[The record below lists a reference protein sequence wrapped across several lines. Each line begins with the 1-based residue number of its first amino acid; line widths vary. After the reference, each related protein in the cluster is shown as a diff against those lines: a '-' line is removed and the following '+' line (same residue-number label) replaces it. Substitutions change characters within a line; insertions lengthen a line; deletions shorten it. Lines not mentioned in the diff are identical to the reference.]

1 MPPQNNSSQKFIGRK
16 QPSRVIMITEINLPD
31 GSTLKVDLPFV
42 AGVLADLSGK
52 RAEPQSIPE
61 GHRSA
66 RGDLEERKFLEIDKE
81 NFNDRMKAI
90 RPAVSFS
97 VPNTLTGQGNLA
109 VELTFDSMEDFSPD
123 RIAER
128 FEPLR
133 QLFEARRA
141 LSYLKDKASNT
152 REIEKVIE
160 HLLSNPDLAKAL
172 ISASKV

>member
-1 MPPQNNSSQKFIGRK
+1 MLTKNNSAQKFNARYK
-16 QPSRVIMITEINLPD
+16 PSRVNVGVDIELPD
-31 GSTLKVDLPFV
+31 GAKLKIDLPFV

-52 RAEPQSIPE
+52 RADLQNIPE

-66 RGDLEERKFLEIDKE
+66 RGELEERKFLEIDNN

-97 VPNTLTGQGNLA
+97 VRNTLTGDGNLP
-109 VELTFDSMEDFSPD
+109 VELTFDSMEDFSPE

-133 QLFEARRA
+133 QLFEARKA

-152 REIEKVIE
+152 REIEKVIQ
-160 HLLSNPDLAKAL
+160 HLLSNPHLAKAL
-172 ISASKV
+172 VSASKV